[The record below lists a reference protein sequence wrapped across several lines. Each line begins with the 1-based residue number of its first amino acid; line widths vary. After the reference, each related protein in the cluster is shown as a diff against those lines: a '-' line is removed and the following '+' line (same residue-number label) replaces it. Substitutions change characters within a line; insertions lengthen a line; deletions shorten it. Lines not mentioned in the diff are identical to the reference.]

1 MKNLVFTRKD
11 DKHYEVRIF
20 DAGDEHSWIK
30 YGELILNGAG
40 NWELW
45 TGTDYSSEGSG
56 LENSSDESVEYTHHL
71 DETYDI
77 IALDLADVLQIF

>member
-1 MKNLVFTRKD
+1 MKSLVFSRND

-20 DAGDEHSWIK
+20 EAGDEHDWVK
-30 YGELILNGAG
+30 YGELVLNDNG

-56 LENSSDESVEYTHHL
+56 LENSSDECTEYTNDL
-71 DETYDI
+71 DETFDDI
-77 IALDLADVLQIF
+77 SLELADILEIF